1 MEKEKPPDIP
11 EGDDHSKTD
20 RHEPNTVLPVSDGS
34 AHNNNNNSVDL
45 DESVLTQRIQTEVVV
60 TPTPGEIT
68 ILKRRSPETPT
79 TGEPKDYRKLYHEMK
94 RRVEKLL
101 ENNASKLKTTTAE
114 LEQLKESYA
123 TIQSE
128 NVGLKEVIQTLSKEN
143 DGLKSAH
150 KMEVKLTRRN
160 GDEVIRIKS
169 KSKKVSQEGLK
180 CEYSGCDLNDEDAL
194 IKCTACGKWICDSC
208 SDARIGK
215 LKPIM
220 NNCATIYFVCNTCV
234 SSSGDMSVCGNENN
248 SHDKDPSHDDNVT
261 QSSLVTS
268 MKSLFQEHVSQ
279 LGTTIESM
287 IEKKLNEKIPNIT
300 GNVSSTSTDQSE
312 SYASRVL
319 QVPSEVRK
327 VIMEAKND
335 DKVEES
341 EQERRSTNFIIHGAK
356 EFGDDINS
364 MKKIDDEYIGS
375 ILKQLGV
382 EHKPA
387 SVVRIGNPEKSNA
400 RPLKVTMKSKADQQ
414 IVMSRLSRLKNTEEE
429 FGKISITEDYTQTE
443 REMIKSWSKKA
454 EEKSATDETHV
465 YKVRG
470 DPKNGLRLIRVK
482 RRE

>member
-1 MEKEKPPDIP
+1 M
-11 EGDDHSKTD
+11 
-20 RHEPNTVLPVSDGS
+20 
-34 AHNNNNNSVDL
+34 
-45 DESVLTQRIQTEVVV
+45 
-60 TPTPGEIT
+60 
-68 ILKRRSPETPT
+68 KRRSPETPT

-248 SHDKDPSHDDNVT
+248 SHEKDPSHDDNVT

-341 EQERRSTNFIIHGAK
+341 EQERRSPNFIIHGAK

-482 RRE
+482 LRE